1 MDEKLTNGYRF
12 LYLSSKEHPKV
23 IRLRIRMRDLI
34 SADALE
40 KAVRAVEKRYPYF
53 CVQLTKKEDGLYF
66 VHNERPLVVLNS
78 RNGVA
83 LNCEESNYQML
94 TFSWYD
100 NWIVMDVFHGLT
112 DGTGAYEIIRTLL
125 YYYCSERYNVKLS
138 SDGIRL
144 CGDIISDEEY
154 IDPLSVIQ
162 LPTPKRKELSNALN
176 LIREGKLE
184 SDNNP
189 TVYSIAIPEKE
200 FMRFN
205 IEHDGSPATM
215 VSLFFS
221 RAVSRLFP
229 DCEDIIRISLCVNQR
244 PALKA
249 PLAHQSL
256 VGSAMLEFK
265 KKLRSWN
272 LEKQSTAYRGM
283 VFAQTQEENVLKS
296 AAGQKS
302 LAQKLLNS
310 SDTERKQIADFVS
323 KTMTRVQTATV
334 SYVGKANYKDSES
347 YIRDFRTWTIGEVPL
362 LIEIS
367 AVNGR
372 FTLDFI
378 QHFSSPVYVNAFL
391 NELDMNHILFD
402 LQAVERL
409 RLPEIKKNLI

>member
-1 MDEKLTNGYRF
+1 
-12 LYLSSKEHPKV
+12 
-23 IRLRIRMRDLI
+23 
-34 SADALE
+34 
-40 KAVRAVEKRYPYF
+40 
-53 CVQLTKKEDGLYF
+53 
-66 VHNERPLVVLNS
+66 
-78 RNGVA
+78 
-83 LNCEESNYQML
+83 
-94 TFSWYD
+94 
-100 NWIVMDVFHGLT
+100 
-112 DGTGAYEIIRTLL
+112 
-125 YYYCSERYNVKLS
+125 
-138 SDGIRL
+138 
-144 CGDIISDEEY
+144 
-154 IDPLSVIQ
+154 
-162 LPTPKRKELSNALN
+162 
-176 LIREGKLE
+176 
-184 SDNNP
+184 
-189 TVYSIAIPEKE
+189 
-200 FMRFN
+200 
-205 IEHDGSPATM
+205 M